1 MSLYSTHV
9 GAIHDSYIDDYSER
23 ACWSVIKD
31 YFDHFDIQ
39 EAKSELWKFT
49 AGILSN
55 DQAED
60 ILESERRWS
69 IIHFYEF
76 TKLLIEAVGDL
87 YHEFYLEKEDQE
99 EQNETQEN

>member
-9 GAIHDSYIDDYSER
+9 GDIHDSYIDDYSER

-31 YFDHFDIQ
+31 YFDHFNIEKAQ
-39 EAKSELWKFT
+39 EELWKFT

-55 DQAED
+55 DEAED
-60 ILESERRWS
+60 ILEGERRWS

-76 TKLLIEAVGDL
+76 TTLLIEAVGDL
-87 YHEFYLEKEDQE
+87 YHDFHFKKEDE
-99 EQNETQEN
+99 ELSETQEN

>member
-9 GAIHDSYIDDYSER
+9 GSLHDSYLNDYSER
-23 ACWSVIKD
+23 ACWSVIKE
-31 YFDHFDIQ
+31 YFDHFGIE
-39 EAKSELWKFT
+39 EAKNELWKFT

-55 DQAED
+55 NDVED

-76 TKLLIEAVGDL
+76 THLLIEAVADL
-87 YHEFYLEKEDQE
+87 YNDFHLKKEDRE
-99 EQNETQEN
+99 